1 MEKINLIEKM
11 RPKYLKDVSG
21 HQSIKMQIQFIL
33 KNQNPIPNF
42 LFCGDPGIGKTST
55 ARAIVNEMNDGNDLR
70 FNLIELNAGKERSI
84 DKIRDQ
90 VIEFCLSP
98 FVSKTKYSFIIMDE
112 CDHLTLEAQGCLR
125 GIMESKQDNI
135 IFILITNN
143 IHSIM
148 EPLRSRCIV
157 FAFKPLEQADF
168 ADGILK
174 VLNHFSMEMDNDAIG
189 ALRFHTNG
197 DLRNAIHCLEQI
209 STMKRKK
216 FDLNSLSE
224 ILKFQTET
232 SLKEYLFKIKNAS
245 LKERLILLRDLNSN
259 FDLNGI
265 ISKFI
270 KLVSEIMISELPE
283 KEIENWFKIYIDL
296 NQLLLEN
303 QNSQF
308 MEYLIASIIK

>member
-11 RPKYLKDVSG
+11 RPKYLEDVRG
-21 HQSIKMQIQFIL
+21 HKLIINQIEYIL

-55 ARAIVNEMNDGNDLR
+55 ARAIVNEMNDGIDSR

-98 FVSKTKYSFIIMDE
+98 YVSKTKYSFIIMDE

-125 GIMESKQDNI
+125 GIMESKKDNI

-148 EPLRSRCIV
+148 EPLRSRCLI
-157 FAFKPLEQADF
+157 FAFKPLE
-168 ADGILK
+168 GIEFHEGITK
-174 VLNHFSMEMDNDAIG
+174 VSTFLGIEIDSESIE
-189 ALRFHTNG
+189 ALRYHTSG
-197 DLRNAIHCLEQI
+197 DLRNATHCLEQL
-209 STMKRKK
+209 SAFKK
-216 FDLNSLSE
+216 SIDLKSLSE
-224 ILKFQTET
+224 ILNLQTE
-232 SLKEYLFKIKNAS
+232 SSIKKYLFQLKNLN
-245 LKERLILLRDLNSN
+245 LKDRIQLLRDLNSN
-259 FDLNGI
+259 YDLYGMV
-265 ISKFI
+265 SKFI
-270 KLVSEIMISELPE
+270 KVISELMIDTSLPDQ
-283 KEIENWFKIYIDL
+283 EIENWFKIYIDL
-296 NQLLLEN
+296 NNLLLEN

-308 MEYLIASIIK
+308 IEYLIASIIK